1 MSGARNRI
9 LVGDVRQRLAE
20 VPGNSVDCVIT
31 SPPYYQL
38 RDYGHAEQLG
48 LEATVEQW
56 ADALAGVLREIGRV
70 LKPTGAVWVN
80 LGDSYSRHE
89 KHGAPAKSLLLGPER
104 LALKLLDE
112 GWIVRN
118 KIVWAKSNPMPSS
131 VRDRLSSTSEVIY
144 LLTRSG
150 SYFFDLDAIRTP
162 HRSTR
167 GPRKE
172 SRFVPHVYPA
182 PGAGAPAWGNPAQ
195 TGNRALA
202 ELNDRGEGR
211 SPTRQEPRRRMADW
225 HCQLQRR
232 ALRHLPDHADRAAA
246 TRNLPREGLRW
257 LRWALAARADAAPW
271 AARRPRRTSPGL
283 QLRPRL
289 EPRARARPLP
299 R

>member
-1 MSGARNRI
+1 MSGPRNRI

-20 VPGNSVDCVIT
+20 VPAASVDCVIT

-38 RDYGHAEQLG
+38 RDYGHGEQLG
-48 LEATVEQW
+48 LEATVDEW
-56 ADALAGVLREIGRV
+56 ADALRDVLRDIGRV
-70 LKPTGAVWVN
+70 LKPTGVVWVN

-104 LALKLLDE
+104 FSLKLLDD

-167 GPRKE
+167 APRKE
-172 SRFVPHVYPA
+172 SRSSPHIYPA
-182 PGAGAPAWGNPAQ
+182 PGAGAPAWGA
-195 TGNRALA
+195 TGNRA
-202 ELNDRGEGR
+202 
-211 SPTRQEPRRRMADW
+211 
-225 HCQLQRR
+225 
-232 ALRHLPDHADRAAA
+232 
-246 TRNLPREGLRW
+246 
-257 LRWALAARADAAPW
+257 
-271 AARRPRRTSPGL
+271 
-283 QLRPRL
+283 
-289 EPRARARPLP
+289 
-299 R
+299 